1 MVQTRLMEP
10 HALLLELL
18 ASISDGPPIHIEGV
32 SGVEFQESAWFE
44 YHREGTAAV
53 PPLGTPEE
61 SVLTLAVYHYLT
73 SIGKRHSRVVRERKM
88 DQCDF
93 CWPPNP
99 TATWN

>member
-1 MVQTRLMEP
+1 MEP

-32 SGVEFQESAWFE
+32 SGVEFQDSSWFE

-53 PPLGTPEE
+53 PPPGTAEE